1 MARIPGHPL
10 SALVGLHKAAA
21 QASLHDADVIIGR
34 DVETD
39 REFVVYGRDTLQSVA
54 SGDDEAAGYNIVCIE
69 LYLYSQ
75 EDELEQLLEVVRS
88 VKGRDEYKGV
98 P

>member
-10 SALVGLHKAAA
+10 SAFVGPHKASVL
-21 QASLHDADVIIGR
+21 ASLHDADVIIGR
-34 DVETD
+34 DVITD
-39 REFVVYGRDTLQSVA
+39 REFVVFGRDTLRSVA
-54 SGDDEAAGYNIVCIE
+54 GGDDEAMGYNILCIE
-69 LYLYSQ
+69 LDLQSQ
-75 EDELEQLLEVVRS
+75 HDGLEELLEVVRS